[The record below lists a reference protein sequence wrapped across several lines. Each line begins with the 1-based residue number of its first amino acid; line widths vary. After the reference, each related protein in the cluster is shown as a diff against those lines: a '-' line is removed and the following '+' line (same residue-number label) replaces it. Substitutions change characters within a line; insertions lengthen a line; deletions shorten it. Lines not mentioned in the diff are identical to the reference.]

1 MSCIVIDEAL
11 TFVCSVVAVPHIQL
25 SVGEEVTMRLMK
37 RERGSL
43 VALPV
48 EQCGIRPIDQL
59 LSVSETLVDT
69 VHSKLLLATPQEV
82 NILKCC

>member
-1 MSCIVIDEAL
+1 VI
-11 TFVCSVVAVPHIQL
+11 AVPHIQL

-48 EQCGIRPIDQL
+48 DQCGIRPTGQL
-59 LSVSETLVDT
+59 LSVSETIVDT
-69 VHSKLLLATPQEV
+69 VYSKLLLATPQEV
-82 NILKCC
+82 NVFMQYK

>member
-1 MSCIVIDEAL
+1 M
-11 TFVCSVVAVPHIQL
+11 QL

-48 EQCGIRPIDQL
+48 DQCGIRPIDQL
-59 LSVSETLVDT
+59 LSVSETVVDT
-69 VHSKLLLATPQEV
+69 VHSKLLVATPQEV
-82 NILKCC
+82 NIFKCYM

>member
-1 MSCIVIDEAL
+1 VFIFSFSVI
-11 TFVCSVVAVPHIQL
+11 AVPHMQL

-48 EQCGIRPIDQL
+48 EQCGIRPTDQL
-59 LSVSETLVDT
+59 LSVSETAVDT
-69 VHSKLLLATPQEV
+69 VHFKLLLATPQEV
-82 NILKCC
+82 IVFRV

>member
-1 MSCIVIDEAL
+1 M
-11 TFVCSVVAVPHIQL
+11 QL
-25 SVGEEVTMRLMK
+25 SVGEEVTMNLMK

-48 EQCGIRPIDQL
+48 DQCGIRPIDQL
-59 LSVSETLVDT
+59 LSVSETIVDT

-82 NILKCC
+82 NVVKC

>member
-1 MSCIVIDEAL
+1 MKIVSCH
-11 TFVCSVVAVPHIQL
+11 CSVVTVSHTQF
-25 SVGEEVTMRLMK
+25 SVGKEITMRLMK

-48 EQCGIRPIDQL
+48 EQCGIRPTDKL

-69 VHSKLLLATPQEV
+69 IYSKLLLATPQEV
-82 NILKCC
+82 SLV

>member
-1 MSCIVIDEAL
+1 
-11 TFVCSVVAVPHIQL
+11 
-25 SVGEEVTMRLMK
+25 MRLMK

-59 LSVSETLVDT
+59 LSVSETVVDT

-82 NILKCC
+82 NVLKCW

>member
-1 MSCIVIDEAL
+1 
-11 TFVCSVVAVPHIQL
+11 
-25 SVGEEVTMRLMK
+25 MRLMK

-48 EQCGIRPIDQL
+48 EQCGIRPINQL
-59 LSVSETLVDT
+59 LSVSETVVDT

-82 NILKCC
+82 NVLKCW